1 MKLLTSF
8 MILLFILTACMSEEN
23 SPEKGENHADIP
35 DSEEHTEKEDIDNTE
50 DSSVNDD
57 KNEPDDEDSSAEN
70 SFCVSGDAL
79 VSEGS
84 QRIVRCE
91 TSETQ
96 LQIQICEREKWK
108 NHEDCIDRM
117 NVVENGIFNMGC
129 SATAHEFCKNDA
141 LPMHEV
147 ELASFK
153 IDIIEVTV
161 REYEKCIESGVCSN
175 EEDIHYRTRDDSE
188 YCNLHSETRKN
199 HPANC
204 ISWKGASAYCSWKDA
219 RLPTEA
225 EWEYAA
231 RGKNSFILP
240 WGKEPLPDCEH
251 AVIKKQS
258 YGCNNG
264 ITMPTGTKPEGL
276 SPFGLYDM
284 AGNVSE
290 FVSDLYDP
298 NFYETSE
305 ASQKN
310 PSGPEKTEEEIRIVR
325 GGSFTDTD
333 KEFYSYFRVSCNA
346 DDPSIKFG
354 FRCVKDIE

>member
-1 MKLLTSF
+1 MKFLTSLI
-8 MILLFILTACMSEEN
+8 ILIFILTACMSEEN
-23 SPEKGENHADIP
+23 NPENEELS
-35 DSEEHTEKEDIDNTE
+35 DSEKSAEKEDKDNTK
-50 DSSVNDD
+50 DTSINDY
-57 KNEPDDEDSSAEN
+57 KNETDDEDISAEN

-79 VSEGS
+79 VPEGS
-84 QRIVRCE
+84 QRIVPCE
-91 TSETQ
+91 TSGNK
-96 LQIQICEREKWK
+96 LQIQLCEGENWK
-108 NHEDCIDRM
+108 NHGNCIDRM
-117 NVVENGIFNMGC
+117 NSIEGGSFYMGC
-129 SATAHEFCKNDA
+129 SAEVHEFCKNDA
-141 LPMHEV
+141 IPLHEV
-147 ELASFK
+147 ELSSFK

-161 REYEKCIESGVCSN
+161 REYEKCIENGACSN
-175 EEDIHYRTRDDSE
+175 EENIHYRTRDDSE

-204 ISWKGASAYCSWKDA
+204 ITWKGAAAYCNWKEA

-225 EWEYAA
+225 EWEFAT
-231 RGKNSFILP
+231 RGKNSSVLP
-240 WGKEPLPDCEH
+240 WGKEPSPDCKH

-264 ITMPTGTKPEGL
+264 ITMPVGTKPEGL
-276 SPFGLYDM
+276 SPFGLYDT

-298 NFYETSE
+298 DFYKTPE
-305 ASQKN
+305 ALQKN
-310 PSGPEKTEEEIRIVR
+310 PSGPEKTEEEIRVVR

-333 KEFYSYFRVSCNA
+333 KEFYSYFRVSCNP